1 MSTQPWMGNEAERG
15 QVVEATVISRGKG
28 RGWSPLNWGL
38 LTDPVFFGRGV
49 GMKLL
54 KRTGEVAG
62 VSHPLST
69 NEVCVPQNPPTP
81 ELDQGGVSA
90 EGLDDRSLP
99 LHSGPTLLL

>member
-1 MSTQPWMGNEAERG
+1 MGQRQRLASTELGSSHQPGILWEGSGHEVM
-15 QVVEATVISRGKG
+15 
-28 RGWSPLNWGL
+28 
-38 LTDPVFFGRGV
+38 
-49 GMKLL
+49 

-62 VSHPLST
+62 VHPLST

-90 EGLDDRSLP
+90 EGLDARSLP